1 MWPGTPRIPMGAKP
15 WGLNQSSF
23 PVSRF
28 FDPLENPV
36 NFFQKKPLE
45 NPTRLELFETLFIL
59 SLLWLIKYTSRGRTP
74 RGKTP
79 EK

>member
-1 MWPGTPRIPMGAKP
+1 MGAKP

-59 SLLWLIKYTSRGRTP
+59 SLL
-74 RGKTP
+74 
-79 EK
+79 